1 MTITEPPSIHFIPAR
16 RRPGLLRIFTRAC
29 FALIVAVELPA
40 ILKAQPPQPL
50 PGWTLTWSDD
60 FNGPNGSSPDPTK
73 WKFDIG
79 GGGYGNHE
87 LESYTNRPVNAH
99 QQDGH
104 LVITALKEPH
114 TGSDGITQPYTSAR
128 ILTKG
133 LFSQPYGRFEA
144 RIKLPTGKGIWPAFW
159 LLGSNIDSDPWP
171 KSGEIDIMEN
181 IGNPNEVHSTLHG
194 PGYSGAHA
202 ITAKFTLPAGE
213 AVNTAFHL
221 YSVEWTPNDI
231 KFFIDDHLI
240 THRTPADLPPGTHW
254 VFDHPFFIILNL
266 ATGGDWPGDPDKTTT
281 FPQQMVVDYVR
292 VYKSNQTQARQT
304 PVAAATPKPLQ

>member
-1 MTITEPPSIHFIPAR
+1 MTTTEPPSTHPIPAL
-16 RRPGLLRIFTRAC
+16 RRPGNVRTLTHACLALLLA
-29 FALIVAVELPA
+29 ALPA
-40 ILKAQPPQPL
+40 ILKAQSPSTP
-50 PGWTLTWSDD
+50 PGWALTWSDE
-60 FNGPNGSSPDPTK
+60 FNGPNGSSPDPAK
-73 WKFDIG
+73 WTYDIG

-87 LESYTNRPVNAH
+87 LESYTNRPDNVR

-104 LVITALKEPH
+104 LLITALKETH
-114 TGSDGITQPYTSAR
+114 TGPDGITRHYTSAR

-181 IGNPNEVHSTLHG
+181 IGNPTEVHSTLHG
-194 PGYSGAHA
+194 PGYSGGNP
-202 ITAKFTLPAGE
+202 ITAKFTLPTGE

-266 ATGGDWPGDPDKTTT
+266 ATGGSWPGNPDQTTT

-292 VYKSNQTQARQT
+292 VYKPNQTKPSQT
-304 PVAAATPKPLQ
+304 PIAAATPKPLQ